1 MIIKDRVEKDEPLNA
16 LPEECRT
23 KFKQALKSYL
33 NMIAIPHFSEDKV
46 TEIYRI
52 ANDFYREF
60 TVQRAN
66 TWLQTVYAI
75 VCTNL

>member
-1 MIIKDRVEKDEPLNA
+1 
-16 LPEECRT
+16 
-23 KFKQALKSYL
+23 
-33 NMIAIPHFSEDKV
+33 MIAIPHFSEDKV

-75 VCTNL
+75 VCTNLQPDKPQQISTIYLITLFLQSD

>member
-1 MIIKDRVEKDEPLNA
+1 
-16 LPEECRT
+16 
-23 KFKQALKSYL
+23 
-33 NMIAIPHFSEDKV
+33 MIAIPHFSEDKV

-75 VCTNL
+75 VCTYL

>member
-1 MIIKDRVEKDEPLNA
+1 
-16 LPEECRT
+16 
-23 KFKQALKSYL
+23 
-33 NMIAIPHFSEDKV
+33 MIAIPHFSEDKV

-75 VCTNL
+75 VCTNLYSDMYQQKSFIRRIPLFLQQDK

>member
-1 MIIKDRVEKDEPLNA
+1 MMIKNRLRKTA
-16 LPEECRT
+16 SKRLPEKCRT
-23 KFKQALKSYL
+23 KFKQALKSL
-33 NMIAIPHFSEDKV
+33 FEHDSDTTFSEDKV